1 MLGMLVDYY
10 KYYYKILPSIRVN
23 GGWKLLKEVWIL
35 VDLVHDSQGI
45 AVRLGPLLAPDLKR

>member
-1 MLGMLVDYY
+1 MSVDYY